1 MKMDDTAG
9 NKLMKLPEL
18 AEAAGISNSTVY
30 DYLRSGLLQQPF
42 KKSPT
47 KSFYTNEHLERL
59 IEIREFREQGIS
71 ISDLKKHYG
80 RVECESG
87 TPDVY
92 EAVRH
97 EIIDKALELFS
108 MFHYDNTKISDITK
122 ELNIGSGTFYR
133 YFSSKEELFLGC
145 LERLPVV
152 LVPTDAWYEVEK
164 EEDFILRLKKRGY
177 AMLNAFPSYIGIL
190 NYAKQALGGGD
201 ANLAG
206 KAAECI
212 QKLIAPLK
220 KDLETGIKQG
230 RVRKDVDVEMCAYL
244 LLGINETFGY
254 RTLIE
259 PDYSVEYGFGVIED
273 FIYHALSLQN
283 KDKTDYHCSCK
294 LIDISGTSVKLE
306 AITFNRTDY
315 INGKY
320 LAGELH
326 VTLKKII
333 RISIN
338 VDSDTVTA
346 TIKCVNGDSVL
357 LTLKPDDTFEGVAS
371 VGKFSISMDSIKAIE
386 FENLPNA

>member
-1 MKMDDTAG
+1 MRIDDTG
-9 NKLMKLPEL
+9 GVRLMKLPEL
-18 AEAAGISNSTVY
+18 AETAGISNSTVY
-30 DYLRSGLLQQPF
+30 DYLRSGLLHQPF

-47 KSFYTNEHLERL
+47 KSFYTDEHLNRL
-59 IEIREFREQGIS
+59 HEIREFREQGIS

-80 RVECESG
+80 RIKNEPG
-87 TPDVY
+87 APDVY
-92 EAVRH
+92 EAVRI

-108 MFHYDNTKISDITK
+108 KYHYDNTKISDITK

-152 LVPTDAWYEVEK
+152 LVPTDAWHEVEK
-164 EEDFILRLKKRGY
+164 ETDFILRLKKRGY

-201 ANLAG
+201 GNLAG

-212 QKLIAPLK
+212 KTLIAPLK
-220 KDLETGIKQG
+220 KDIETAIAQG

-273 FIYHALSLQN
+273 FINHALAIQETPTSDQACFGNL
-283 KDKTDYHCSCK
+283 T
-294 LIDISGTSVKLE
+294 DISGTSVRLE
-306 AITFNRTDY
+306 SVTFNRTDY
-315 INGKY
+315 LNGKY
-320 LAGELH
+320 MAGELQIPLKDISLLSVKSGLNEIAATVKCNNDDS
-326 VTLKKII
+326 VTLII
-333 RISIN
+333 SN
-338 VDSDTVTA
+338 Q
-346 TIKCVNGDSVL
+346 
-357 LTLKPDDTFEGVAS
+357 DTFEGIAS
-371 VGKFSISMDSIKAIE
+371 VGNFSIPANSVRTIA
-386 FENLPNA
+386 FNNLTNA